1 MDSLTEEQKA
11 LLTEEELEGLMED
24 EDGDG
29 DDSDDDAEG
38 DDEDVSATGQNDTE
52 AQGEQTD
59 EGDDEQ
65 PDAADDSHA
74 DASAQTQAED
84 QTTDAQPVSAANT
97 SERPPNWILPD
108 DHKQQKDTIEQQR
121 DELARKFDDG
131 DLTAEEYRSEAK
143 SLDQRFEVLR
153 EQELLA
159 KVREQT
165 AKDGWRDTVDGFLT
179 EKPQYRDPALQAL
192 LDQEVRELQAKAVN
206 PLKRSILE
214 EADQRLTARLSAA
227 LGVKTETPPAAAAKN
242 PPKKIVRDDPPPS
255 LRNVPA
261 ADVDDAADGGEF
273 AYLDRLQNSDS
284 VKYEAELAKLSPEM
298 LDRYMQS

>member
-24 EDGDG
+24 EDGD
-29 DDSDDDAEG
+29 DDDAEG
-38 DDEDVSATGQNDTE
+38 DDEDVSVTGLNDGE
-52 AQGEQTD
+52 AQGEQPD
-59 EGDDEQ
+59 DGDDAQ
-65 PDAADDSHA
+65 PDAADESQA
-74 DASAQTQAED
+74 DASAQAQAED
-84 QTTDAQPVSAANT
+84 QTTATQPVSAANT
-97 SERPPNWILPD
+97 SERPPNWILPE
-108 DHKQQKDTIEQQR
+108 DHKQQKDAIEQQR

-165 AKDGWRDTVDGFLT
+165 AKDGWRDTVDVFLT

-192 LDQEVRELQAKAVN
+192 LDQEVRELQASAVN

-214 EADQRLTARLSAA
+214 EADQRLTARLAVA
-227 LGVKTETPPAAAAKN
+227 FGVKTAATPTPTPKN
-242 PPKKIVRDDPPPS
+242 PTKKVVRDDPPPS

-261 ADVDDAADGGEF
+261 ADVDDTDGGEF

-284 VKYEAELAKLSPEM
+284 VKYEAELSKLSPEM

>member
-24 EDGDG
+24 EDGD
-29 DDSDDDAEG
+29 DDDAEA
-38 DDEDVSATGQNDTE
+38 DDEDVSATGQDDDE
-52 AQGEQTD
+52 AQGEQPD
-59 EGDDEQ
+59 DGDDGQ
-65 PDAADDSHA
+65 STKADDSQA
-74 DASAQTQAED
+74 DASAQAQAED
-84 QTTDAQPVSAANT
+84 QTTETQPVSAANT
-97 SERPPNWILPD
+97 NERPPNWILPE

-143 SLDQRFEVLR
+143 SLDERFEVLR

-165 AKDGWRDTVDGFLT
+165 AKDGWRDTVDVFLT

-214 EADQRLTARLSAA
+214 EADLRLTARLSAA
-227 LGVKTETPPAAAAKN
+227 LGVKVEATPAPAAKD
-242 PPKKIVRDDPPPS
+242 PPKKVVRDDPPPS

-261 ADVDDAADGGEF
+261 ADVDDTDGGEF
-273 AYLDRLQNSDS
+273 AYLDRLQSTDS